1 MKYVNVCGYIQ
12 VFSRFFYCLNCVMFY
27 MPVRMT
33 TEIDGWNLLLLYVA
47 SISSQS
53 SVKAW
58 GRSKDIAHFKEMF

>member
-1 MKYVNVCGYIQ
+1 
-12 VFSRFFYCLNCVMFY
+12 MFY

-58 GRSKDIAHFKEMF
+58 GRSKDIAHFEEMF